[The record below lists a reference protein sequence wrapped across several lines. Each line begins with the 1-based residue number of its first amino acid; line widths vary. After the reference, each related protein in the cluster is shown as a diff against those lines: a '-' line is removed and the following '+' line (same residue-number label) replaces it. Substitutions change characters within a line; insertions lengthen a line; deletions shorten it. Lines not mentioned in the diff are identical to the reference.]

1 MGCCLLENEILGGRM
16 LYRFPPQIP
25 QGYIVSSI
33 IVAGSNV
40 TDSMIRFG
48 HALRTM
54 YGKQDTY
61 RRSDFTINYLG

>member
-1 MGCCLLENEILGGRM
+1 M

-25 QGYIVSSI
+25 VGYIVSSI

-48 HALRTM
+48 HALRTL
-54 YGKQDTY
+54 YGKEEY